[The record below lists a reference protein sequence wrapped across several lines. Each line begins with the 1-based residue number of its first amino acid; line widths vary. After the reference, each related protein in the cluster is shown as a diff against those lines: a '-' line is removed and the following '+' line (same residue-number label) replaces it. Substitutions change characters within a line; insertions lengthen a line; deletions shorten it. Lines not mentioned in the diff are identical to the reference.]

1 MNKIER
7 IIRDRG
13 ASGTN
18 GIFIPWETLPTIV
31 FEIEKIKEK

>member
-13 ASGTN
+13 ISATN
-18 GIFIPWETLPTIV
+18 GIFIPWESLPI
-31 FEIEKIKEK
+31 IIKEILE